1 VFGGLAIPLGYVLR
15 SVLVGTSPVDP
26 MAMSIVTSVF
36 LGVGVVA
43 AAAPPVRATR
53 VDPMIALRE
62 E

>member
-1 VFGGLAIPLGYVLR
+1 
-15 SVLVGTSPVDP
+15 